1 MKHIEGVFANNGT
14 NRITNAIVA
23 MWKWDEFF
31 QGNPDLILKNPTL
44 ITQVKEKL
52 KRNRECMHK
61 CVEALFDPMLGAL
74 DDARLREMVNP
85 DIGDSARFTDSL
97 SSQDSSKGSSQN
109 SSLSR
114 VTSGASSME
123 RSAFSYGSLES
134 HDSDYSYDPK
144 YSQSS
149 QRSVRSV
156 RSDRSLSPNPVLP
169 TTGMESGG
177 GGSSYKKTRK
187 YRTKH
192 KSNNNRRKRTR
203 KNMKRNMKRNMK
215 IIMNRNRK
223 RTMTNKKSRLN
234 MNTRKIKNIKIQ
246 YTK

>member
-31 QGNPDLILKNPTL
+31 QGNPDLILKKPTL
-44 ITQVKEKL
+44 IHDVKEKL

-74 DDARLREMVNP
+74 DDARLREMVKP
-85 DIGDSARFTDSL
+85 DIDDSARFTDSL
-97 SSQDSSKGSSQN
+97 SSQDSSKGSSQG

-114 VTSGASSME
+114 ASSME
-123 RSAFSYGSLES
+123 RSAFSYGSLGS
-134 HDSDYSYDPK
+134 HPSDYSYDPK
-144 YSQSS
+144 YSQSIES
-149 QRSVRSV
+149 SGSGMSDGSV
-156 RSDRSLSPNPVLP
+156 SPILFPVEQ
-169 TTGMESGG
+169 MDAGG

-203 KNMKRNMKRNMK
+203 KNMKRNMKIIMKRN
-215 IIMNRNRK
+215 MNRNRK
-223 RTMTNKKSRLN
+223 ITMTNKKSRLN